1 MNSNLDRALGCL
13 VGLAV
18 GDAVGT
24 TLEFRP
30 RGSFKPLTDM
40 SEVVISV
47 CRKATGPMIRPWR
60 FALRTV
66 CWRVADLTLRIR

>member
-1 MNSNLDRALGCL
+1 MDEGLDRARGCL

-40 SEVVISV
+40 VGGGHF
-47 CRKATGPMIRPWR
+47 CLQKGY
-60 FALRTV
+60 
-66 CWRVADLTLRIR
+66 